1 MVALEAAD
9 AELDHALLIM
19 LEHRKIR
26 VADGLCLHAVFAGP
40 EDGEAVLLLHGWPQ
54 TAYAWRKVM
63 PLLAEAGYRVVA
75 PDLRGF
81 GDSGKP
87 EGVHSKLVV
96 AGDLVAM
103 LDGLGIAA
111 VWVVGHDLGGQV
123 AYPFAANW
131 PRRTRG
137 LVFIESGLPGF
148 GQERAMDVANGGSW
162 HFGFNRSG
170 DIAEELVRGREHLFI
185 KAMIRRE
192 RVGTFDPTSITEE
205 DIDVYAR
212 AAAAPGGL
220 RGMFAHYRALI
231 PQDRDDNLRLGA
243 SPLPCPVLAIG
254 GDHGYGEASLNTMRH
269 VAADPEGAILADCGH
284 YVPEERPCELVEAM
298 TRFFSQARA
307 RGAA

>member
-1 MVALEAAD
+1 
-9 AELDHALLIM
+9 M
-19 LEHRKIR
+19 LEHRTIR
-26 VADGLCLHAVFAGP
+26 SAGGIRQHVVLAGDGAGQP
-40 EDGEAVLLLHGWPQ
+40 VLLLHGWPQ
-54 TAYAWRKVM
+54 TSHAWRKVI
-63 PLLAEAGYRVVA
+63 PLLAEAGFLAVA

-96 AGDLVAM
+96 AADLVAL
-103 LDGLGIAA
+103 LDTLGLPDAWI
-111 VWVVGHDLGGQV
+111 VGHDLGGQV

-162 HFGFNRSG
+162 HFGFNRAG
-170 DIAEELVRGREHLFI
+170 DIAEELVRGREQLFI
-185 KAMIRRE
+185 GAMIRRE
-192 RVGTFDPTSITEE
+192 TVGVFDPTSITEA
-205 DIDVYAR
+205 DIAVYAA

-243 SPLPCPVLAIG
+243 VPLTCPVLAIG
-254 GDHGYGEASLNTMRH
+254 GDHGYGEAALNTMRR
-269 VAADPEGAILADCGH
+269 VAAEPEGVIIRDCGH
-284 YVPEERPCELVEAM
+284 YVPEERPRELVGAM
-298 TRFFSQARA
+298 LEFFARTGKA
-307 RGAA
+307 G

>member
-1 MVALEAAD
+1 MVALD
-9 AELDHALLIM
+9 AEDAKPDHVILIM
-19 LEHRKIR
+19 LEHRTIR
-26 VADGLCLHAVFAGP
+26 IADGLRLHAIFAGP

-63 PLLAEAGYRVVA
+63 PLLAKAGYRVVA

-81 GDSGKP
+81 GDSSKP

-96 AGDLVAM
+96 AGDLVTM
-103 LDGLGIAA
+103 LDGLGIETA
-111 VWVVGHDLGGQV
+111 WVAGHDLGGQV

-162 HFGFNRSG
+162 HFGFNRAG

-192 RVGTFDPTSITEE
+192 NVGSFDPTSISEE
-205 DIDVYAR
+205 DIGVYAR

-243 SPLPCPVLAIG
+243 SPLPCPVLAVG
-254 GDHGYGEASLNTMRH
+254 GDHGYGEASLNTMRR
-269 VAADPEGAILADCGH
+269 VATDLEGAVLPDCGH
-284 YVPEERPCELVEAM
+284 YVPEERPRELVEAM
-298 TRFFSQARA
+298 TRFFSRARA
-307 RGAA
+307 RAAA